1 MAIDVT
7 TPEGRIRLRVGDVQD
22 IQIFPDS
29 IYTYYYQEN
38 NENENTTVKEMAYY
52 ILGALSQNTRERLD
66 RIEYYGQEAFD
77 NYLKFIN
84 VLIKDPRTSMSIT
97 GVYCGGLSKEDMR
110 ENDSNPDVN
119 TIQTRPL
126 PITPVNLD
134 WMVTGKI

>member
-1 MAIDVT
+1 MAIDVN
-7 TPEGRIRLRVGDVQD
+7 TPEGRIRLRVGDIQD
-22 IQIFPDS
+22 VPILPDS
-29 IYTYYYQEN
+29 IYTYYYQVN
-38 NENENTTVKEMAYY
+38 NSNENRTIVSIAYA
-52 ILGALSQNTRERLD
+52 ILAALSQNTRERLD

-84 VLIKDPRTSMSIT
+84 VLIKDPRTSMTIA

-119 TIQTRPL
+119 TSQTRPL

-134 WMVTGKI
+134 WVFTGKL

>member
-1 MAIDVT
+1 MAIDFT
-7 TPEGRIRLRVGDVQD
+7 TPEGRIRLRVGDTQD
-22 IQIFPDS
+22 VQIFEDD
-29 IYTYYYQEN
+29 IYTECYQKN
-38 NENENTTVKEMAYY
+38 NENENATIREMAYY
-52 ILGALSQNTRERLD
+52 ILGYLAQNTRERLD
-66 RIEYYGQEAFD
+66 RIEYYGQEAFE
-77 NYLKFIN
+77 NYLKFLN

-119 TIQTRPL
+119 TSQTRPL